1 MQSWK
6 FILISFISGAV
17 VGGITS
23 TLIRSADSTG
33 DTMPETPLV
42 DDATSSQSVSAEADL
57 LKKIKDQQ
65 LEIAELKSRVSG
77 AAEAV
82 VEAPAEDPEASLR
95 EARREEFQ
103 ARMEERLSRRVD
115 EMASDLGL
123 DEAQR
128 QLLAEIYTQQFEN
141 FRARRRGDDVEPY
154 NFDGALEGILT
165 PDQFEQYLETSQQEI
180 YNRAELMATTQMVRL
195 AQSVDMTEEQQGLVY
210 DTVHFTAQEAMNSR
224 QTGDDYNMR
233 EVINERLSTILSEE
247 QIQALEESGGI
258 FRGGPGSGG
267 GGGGRGFPGP

>member
-23 TLIRSADSTG
+23 TLIRSADPAG
-33 DTMPETPLV
+33 DTVPEGILV
-42 DDATSSQSVSAEADL
+42 DDTQSPQSIPAEADL
-57 LKKIKDQQ
+57 LKKIKEQQ

-77 AAEAV
+77 AADPV
-82 VEAPAEDPEASLR
+82 VEEPLEDPEAAVR
-95 EARREEFQ
+95 EARREELQ

-115 EMASDLGL
+115 EMALALGL

-128 QLLAEIYTQQFEN
+128 QLLAEIYNQQFEN

-165 PDQFEQYLETSQQEI
+165 ADQFEQYLETSQQEI

-195 AQSVDMTEEQQGLVY
+195 SQTVEMTEEQQGLVY
-210 DTVHFTAQEAMNSR
+210 DAVHFTAQEAMISR
-224 QTGDDYNMR
+224 QTGEDYNMR
-233 EVINERLSTILSEE
+233 DVVNERLSTILSEE
-247 QIQALEESGGI
+247 QIQALQESGGI
-258 FRGGPGSGG
+258 FRGGPG
-267 GGGGRGFPGP
+267 GGGRGFPGP